1 MLRSVENAGPSPA
14 APARDVPPDLA
25 RASGEPGADADAAP
39 PGEAEAWAEVLA
51 GWDDEARHRAYLARF
66 TDLDGL
72 AAAGRRYRDA
82 LLARPGDAMAA
93 RQRDEVLRRAVAQG
107 LATLPRP
114 LPGTPRVRT
123 AARVAAVALLGAL
136 AAAAVLAL
144 RSLAPHLG
152 AAP

>member
-14 APARDVPPDLA
+14 ALAREVSPDPARA
-25 RASGEPGADADAAP
+25 GGERAAP
-39 PGEAEAWAEVLA
+39 ADEAVPGEAEAWAEVLA
-51 GWDDEARHRAYLARF
+51 GWEDEGRHRAYLARF
-66 TDLDGL
+66 TDLEGL

-82 LLARPGDAMAA
+82 LLAHPGDAVAA

-107 LATLPRP
+107 LATLPRDP
-114 LPGTPRVRT
+114 PGAPRVRT

-136 AAAAVLAL
+136 VAAAVLAL

-152 AAP
+152 ASP

>member
-14 APARDVPPDLA
+14 AVARGASRLLACADV
-25 RASGEPGADADAAP
+25 ADAPEAAP

-51 GWDDEARHRAYLARF
+51 GWNDEARHRAYLDRF
-66 TDLDGL
+66 DDLEGL

-93 RQRDEVLRRAVAQG
+93 RQRDEVLRRALAQG
-107 LATLPRP
+107 LASLPRTRP
-114 LPGTPRVRT
+114 
-123 AARVAAVALLGAL
+123 AARSGIAVRAAALAVLGAL
-136 AAAAVLAL
+136 VAAAAIAL
-144 RSLAPHLG
+144 RSIGLHLG